1 VAPHGTF
8 IERHSMT
15 HSASANPLQAA
26 WRVLRALLGLAM
38 LAGML
43 LVGLAVAT
51 GLIAWALI
59 RGRRLQSVR
68 NAWPRGMRP
77 VWRSGET
84 PRHAPT
90 GEVVDA
96 QVVREVIVRSR

>member
-1 VAPHGTF
+1 
-8 IERHSMT
+8 MT
-15 HSASANPLQAA
+15 HSASVNPLQAA
-26 WRVLRALLGLAM
+26 WRVLRALLGLAV

-43 LVGLAVAT
+43 LLGLAVAT
-51 GLIAWALI
+51 GLVAWALI

-68 NAWPRGMRP
+68 NTWPRGMRP
-77 VWRSGET
+77 VWRGAQPPHHT
-84 PRHAPT
+84 AT

>member
-1 VAPHGTF
+1 
-8 IERHSMT
+8 MT

-26 WRVLRALLGLAM
+26 WRVLRALLGLAV

-51 GLIAWALI
+51 GLVAWALI

-77 VWRSGET
+77 VWRGA
-84 PRHAPT
+84 RAPHHPAT